1 MKNVEVVQSKK
12 KRVEDE
18 PEQKV
23 TKKKETKV
31 VPQ

>member
-12 KRVEDE
+12 KRVEEE

-23 TKKKETKV
+23 SKKK
-31 VPQ
+31 